1 MSVALSSVNGED
13 RANPTKQIM
22 TPIPIIIKGMT
33 NVIFLIKKNNNKKN
47 PIPNKPAP
55 IKKIIKSM

>member
-22 TPIPIIIKGMT
+22 TPIPIIIKGTT
-33 NVIFLIKKNNNKKN
+33 NVVFLIKKNNNKKIQLQIN
-47 PIPNKPAP
+47 RLQL
-55 IKKIIKSM
+55 KK